1 MLNYINYLVFFV
13 DFLSLLKNI
22 CKVSK
27 FKLCCKYDTLLSYFI
42 IRKNKLLEFMI
53 CKIFKNISF
62 IITFFLYL
70 TTSSLSEVTSKAWS
84 TQCSEDKKAC
94 IAVIINEIKNK
105 DKMQTLATAYFQIG
119 SASQKKMNL
128 VNEEDQ
134 TYKLS
139 EESKNIPVLFI
150 KLPLNVDLSKKP
162 AIIID
167 NKKLGNLNF
176 SHCNQN
182 DGCVTNLVVNNDVID
197 LFKKGKTMSVITGIY
212 GNAKNV
218 KIEFPLKNF
227 TKSYAKI
234 IKE

>member
-1 MLNYINYLVFFV
+1 
-13 DFLSLLKNI
+13 
-22 CKVSK
+22 
-27 FKLCCKYDTLLSYFI
+27 
-42 IRKNKLLEFMI
+42 MI
-53 CKIFKNISF
+53 CKIFKNIFF
-62 IITFFLYL
+62 IISFFLYL
-70 TTSSLSEVTSKAWS
+70 TTFSLSKITSEAWS
-84 TQCSEDKKAC
+84 TQCSEDKKTC
-94 IAVIINEIKNK
+94 IAVTISEVKNK

-182 DGCVTNLVVNNDVID
+182 DGCVTNLVVI
-197 LFKKGKTMSVITGIY
+197 MM
-212 GNAKNV
+212 
-218 KIEFPLKNF
+218 
-227 TKSYAKI
+227 
-234 IKE
+234 

>member
-1 MLNYINYLVFFV
+1 
-13 DFLSLLKNI
+13 
-22 CKVSK
+22 
-27 FKLCCKYDTLLSYFI
+27 
-42 IRKNKLLEFMI
+42 MI
-53 CKIFKNISF
+53 CKIIKNVFYIISF
-62 IITFFLYL
+62 LLYF
-70 TTSSLSEVTSKAWS
+70 TTYSLSEITSKAWS
-84 TQCSEDKKAC
+84 AQCSEDKKAC

-119 SASQKKMNL
+119 LTSQKKMNL

-162 AIIID
+162 AIAID

-212 GNAKNV
+212 GNNKNI
-218 KIEFPLKNF
+218 KIEFTLKNF
-227 TKSYAKI
+227 TKSYTKL

>member
-1 MLNYINYLVFFV
+1 
-13 DFLSLLKNI
+13 
-22 CKVSK
+22 
-27 FKLCCKYDTLLSYFI
+27 
-42 IRKNKLLEFMI
+42 MI
-53 CKIFKNISF
+53 YSIFKNTFFVIS
-62 IITFFLYL
+62 FFLYL
-70 TTSSLSEVTSKAWS
+70 TTYSLSEITSKAWS
-84 TQCSEDKKAC
+84 TQCSEDKKTC

-105 DKMQTLATAYFQIG
+105 DKMQTVATAYFQIG

-139 EESKNIPVLFI
+139 EESKKIPVLFI

-162 AIIID
+162 AVVID

-182 DGCVTNLVVNNDVID
+182 DGCVTNLAANDDIID
-197 LFKKGKTMSVITGIY
+197 LFKKGKAMSVIMGIY
-212 GNAKNV
+212 GNSKNV
-218 KIEFPLKNF
+218 KIKFPLKNF
-227 TKSYAKI
+227 TSSYTKL

>member
-1 MLNYINYLVFFV
+1 MCDYNITILNNFTNE
-13 DFLSLLKNI
+13 KNE
-22 CKVSK
+22 
-27 FKLCCKYDTLLSYFI
+27 
-42 IRKNKLLEFMI
+42 LLEIMI
-53 CKIFKNISF
+53 YSIFKNIFFVCSF
-62 IITFFLYL
+62 FFYL
-70 TTSSLSEVTSKAWS
+70 TTSSLSEVNSKAWS
-84 TQCSEDKKAC
+84 TQCSEDKITC

-119 SASQKKMNL
+119 LASQKKMNL

-227 TKSYAKI
+227 TKSYTKL

>member
-1 MLNYINYLVFFV
+1 MCDYNITILNNFTNE
-13 DFLSLLKNI
+13 KNE
-22 CKVSK
+22 
-27 FKLCCKYDTLLSYFI
+27 
-42 IRKNKLLEFMI
+42 LLEIMI
-53 CKIFKNISF
+53 YSIFKNIFFVCSF
-62 IITFFLYL
+62 FFYL
-70 TTSSLSEVTSKAWS
+70 TTSSLSEVNSKAWS
-84 TQCSEDKKAC
+84 TQCSEDKITC

-227 TKSYAKI
+227 TKSYTKL